1 MSELERDPEIEEA
14 DELGEVEEDEEQA
27 AVPSADAEVSPESRR
42 FAGRRR
48 RQPVKL
54 ERIDYKD
61 YETLRRFIDDRGKIL
76 PRRQTGLSAKQQR
89 ALARAIKRARHL
101 ALLPFTSEHMMED

>member
-1 MSELERDPEIEEA
+1 MSELEINP
-14 DELGEVEEDEEQA
+14 EVEESNDLDDFEGSEEPTA
-27 AVPSADAEVSPESRR
+27 LPSAGTEAPSEPRH

-48 RQPVKL
+48 RQPVRL

-101 ALLPFTSEHMMED
+101 ALLPFTSEHTMES